1 MSAVPF
7 GALFFAWCTLMAV
20 APLRRPRRLAV
31 IGWISSAVPNE
42 LPFLFLY
49 IVVLSAVPTVVDDD
63 LGSPRTWISL
73 AVALLTAAGLVVV
86 ARRSLRSGA
95 VVERRW

>member
-1 MSAVPF
+1 MSAIPF

-31 IGWISSAVPNE
+31 IAWISSAVLNE
-42 LPFLFLY
+42 LPFLFLC

-63 LGSPRTWISL
+63 LARQEHGSLSPCHCSQRPVSSSWHDAPCGRDGS
-73 AVALLTAAGLVVV
+73 
-86 ARRSLRSGA
+86 SS
-95 VVERRW
+95 RRW